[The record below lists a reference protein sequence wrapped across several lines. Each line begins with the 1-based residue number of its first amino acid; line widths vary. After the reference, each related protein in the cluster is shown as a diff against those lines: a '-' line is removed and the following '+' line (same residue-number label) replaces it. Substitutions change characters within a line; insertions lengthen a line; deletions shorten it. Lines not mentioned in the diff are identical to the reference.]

1 MRTISIL
8 DSFRAWQ
15 NKRNAKRYLSSVRSA
30 INSQLT
36 GGRETLDKWERQFR
50 WYDGIIRRE
59 HLRSKNV
66 MDSLKIIRDI
76 NPDASMAIWN
86 FLRLSNQGH
95 ELECLK
101 PTGSPDKQGLDYL
114 NNLSARVG
122 RLYGGGADQLIN
134 VLNLTGYTQGAIAL
148 EVELNEQLND
158 VVDFHAVDPAT
169 LDFRKNRETGE
180 IELVQKQ
187 LDGTYRVMNQNQVFY
202 QPFDPDIGDPYGRSP
217 ILPVLQ
223 IVFFQVEVLK
233 DLKAVAHHQGHA
245 RFDIS
250 VMEESILKNIP
261 PQVAAQGEDGVRSFV
276 SKYIGD
282 IEKAFKQLKPDDNF
296 FHTDSVKVDMAGGT
310 QGKSM
315 DATALINVINQQVV
329 TSLKQLPIL
338 LGRNEG
344 TTETH
349 GSIQWQ
355 IYVAGIE
362 SIQRGVK
369 RIMERAYNVALQV
382 QGRQSTARLTFNKI
396 RTTDRQAEATAAAT
410 ETNTLITQVN
420 QGWVTN
426 DEAAMQAVGHKAVS
440 EPVYRLSAPAET
452 AKGDET
458 GISRAARSYKKKV
471 PLMRTRAQ
479 ETEDEYV
486 KDVEA
491 SWASD
496 IAKETSKATDDF
508 YDFLQEELDM
518 ISENLK
524 NAPEMPTRLLVEM
537 YSRADITEPI
547 KAFIDWVK
555 KSILKSKDRTEN
567 WADKLLEWLKQ
578 ISTKTG
584 EITLAELT
592 ADIDFNEKDEKL
604 LRALQERSLRQA
616 ELIQGVTDEDV
627 IKTLWDVVM
636 DEKYTIQKATAA
648 LQESFAFSKSR
659 AQTIARTEI
668 LGAARTG
675 QFYGDVQSGMVIGK
689 TWRSAHDSKT
699 RHAHA
704 AADGQTVKFD
714 QTFIVGGEELMFPG
728 DTSHGASAKNVIQ
741 CRCFYTRVLKGEEDT
756 LEELMKGG
764 D

>member
-1 MRTISIL
+1 MVVYKGVSTISIF

-15 NKRNAKRYLSSVRSA
+15 NKRVVKRYLSSVRSA

-36 GGRETLDKWERQFR
+36 AGRETLDKWERQFQ
-50 WYDGIIRRE
+50 WYDGLIKRD

-66 MDSLKIIRDI
+66 MDSLRLIRDI

-114 NNLSARVG
+114 NSLAARVG

-169 LDFRKNRETGE
+169 LDFRKNKETGE

-187 LDGTYRVMNQNQVFY
+187 LDGTYRVMNPNQVFY

-233 DLKAVAHHQGHA
+233 DLKAVAHHQGHS

-261 PQVAAQGEDGVRSFV
+261 PQVAAQGEDAVRSFV

-282 IEKAFKQLKPDDNF
+282 IEKMFKKLKPDDNF

-382 QGRQSTARLTFNKI
+382 QGRQSTAKLTFDKI
-396 RTTDRQAEATAAAT
+396 RTTDRQADANAEAT
-410 ETNTLITQVN
+410 ETSTLIARVT
-420 QGWVTN
+420 QGWIDN
-426 DEAAMQAVGHKAVS
+426 DEAAMQVVGHKAVS
-440 EPVYRLSAPAET
+440 EPIYRLSAPAET
-452 AKGDET
+452 GDEEPDD
-458 GISRAARSYKKKV
+458 SRGARLLKKKV
-471 PLMRTRAQ
+471 PLTRARA
-479 ETEDEYV
+479 TEDEYV
-486 KDVEA
+486 KGVEA
-491 SWASD
+491 QWASD

-508 YDFLQEELDM
+508 HGFLQEEMD
-518 ISENLK
+518 IIVENLK
-524 NAPEMPTRLLVEM
+524 NAPEMPTRLLAEM
-537 YSRADITEPI
+537 YSRADIDEPI

-555 KSILKSKDRTEN
+555 KYILKSKDRTEI
-567 WADKLLEWLKQ
+567 WAEKLLEWLKR
-578 ISTKTG
+578 ISRKTG
-584 EITLAELT
+584 EVTLAELT
-592 ADIDFNEKDEKL
+592 TDIEFNDKDEKL

-675 QFYGDVQSGMVIGK
+675 QFYGDVQSNMVIGK

-699 RHAHA
+699 RDAHA
-704 AADGQTVKFD
+704 AADGQTVRFD
-714 QTFIVGGEELMFPG
+714 ETFVVGGEELMFPG
-728 DTSHGASAKNVIQ
+728 DTSHGATAKNVIQ
-741 CRCFYTRVLKGEEDT
+741 CRCFYTRILKGEEDT
-756 LEELMKGG
+756 LKELMK
-764 D
+764 

>member
-1 MRTISIL
+1 MDNIKSW
-8 DSFRAWQ
+8 RA
-15 NKRNAKRYLSSVRSA
+15 KRNIRKYLNNVRSA
-30 INSQLT
+30 VSGQLV
-36 GGRETLDKWERQFR
+36 GGRETLDKWERQFQ
-50 WYDGIIRRE
+50 WYDGLIKRD

-66 MDSLKIIRDI
+66 MESLRLIRDI

-101 PTGSPDKQGLDYL
+101 PTGTPDKQGLDYL
-114 NNLSARVG
+114 NSLAG
-122 RLYGGGADQLIN
+122 RIGKLYGGGADQLIN

-158 VVDFHAVDPAT
+158 VVDFHAIDPST
-169 LDFRKNRETGE
+169 LDFQKDSETGE
-180 IELVQKQ
+180 IQLVQKQ
-187 LDGTYRVMNQNQVFY
+187 LDGKYKVLNPNQVFY

-217 ILPVLQ
+217 ILPILQ

-233 DLKAVAHHQGHA
+233 DLKAVAHHQGHS

-261 PQVAAQGEDGVRSFV
+261 PQVAAQGEDAVRSFV

-296 FHTDSVKVDMAGGT
+296 FHTDSVKVDMTGGT

-410 ETNTLITQVN
+410 ETNTLIAQVN
-420 QGWVTN
+420 QGWIDN
-426 DEAAMQAVGHKAVS
+426 DDAAMQVVGHKAVS
-440 EPVYRLSAPAET
+440 EPIYRLSAPAET
-452 AKGDET
+452 GDEEPDD
-458 GISRAARSYKKKV
+458 SRGARLLKKKV
-471 PLMRTRAQ
+471 PLTRARA
-479 ETEDEYV
+479 TEDEYV
-486 KDVEA
+486 KGVEA
-491 SWASD
+491 QWASD

-508 YDFLQEELDM
+508 HGFLQEEMD
-518 ISENLK
+518 IIVENLK
-524 NAPEMPTRLLVEM
+524 NAPEMPTRLLVGM
-537 YSRADITEPI
+537 YSRSDINEPI

-555 KSILKSKDRTEN
+555 KYILKSKDRKES
-567 WADKLLEWLKQ
+567 WVDKLLDWLKR
-578 ISTKTG
+578 ISIKTG

-592 ADIDFNEKDEKL
+592 TDIEFNDKDEKL

-699 RHAHA
+699 RDAHA
-704 AADGQTVKFD
+704 VADGQTVKFD

-728 DTSHGASAKNVIQ
+728 DTSHGASAKNIIQ
-741 CRCFYTRVLKGEEDT
+741 CRCFYTRILKGEEDK
-756 LEELMKGG
+756 LEEMMT
-764 D
+764 

>member
-15 NKRNAKRYLSSVRSA
+15 NKRNAKKYLSTVRAA
-30 INSQLT
+30 INNQLT

-114 NNLSARVG
+114 NSLAARIG
-122 RLYGGGADQLIN
+122 KLYGGGADQLIN

-187 LDGTYRVMNQNQVFY
+187 LDGTYRVMNPNQVFY

-233 DLKAVAHHQGHA
+233 DLKAVAHHQGHS

-261 PQVAAQGEDGVRSFV
+261 PQVAAQGEDAVRSFV

-282 IEKAFKQLKPDDNF
+282 IEKMFKKLKPDDNF

-382 QGRQSTARLTFNKI
+382 QGRQSTAKLTFDKI
-396 RTTDRQAEATAAAT
+396 RTTDRQAEANAAQV
-410 ETNTLITQVN
+410 ETNTLIAQVN
-420 QGWVTN
+420 QGWIAN
-426 DEAAMQAVGHKAVS
+426 DEAAMQVVGHKAVS
-440 EPVYRLSAPAET
+440 EPIYRLSASDKTDEEEET
-452 AKGDET
+452 E
-458 GISRAARSYKKKV
+458 SNRSARSFKKKV
-471 PLMRTRAQ
+471 PLTRA
-479 ETEDEYV
+479 TEDEYV
-486 KDVEA
+486 KGVEA
-491 SWASD
+491 QWASD

-508 YDFLQEELDM
+508 HGFLQEEMDM
-518 ISENLK
+518 IVENLK

-537 YSRADITEPI
+537 YSRADINEPI

-555 KSILKSKDRTEN
+555 KYILKSKDRKES
-567 WADKLLEWLKQ
+567 WVDKLLDWLKR
-578 ISTKTG
+578 ISIKTG

-592 ADIDFNEKDEKL
+592 TDIEFNDKDEKL

-675 QFYGDVQSGMVIGK
+675 QYYGDVQSNMVIGK

-699 RHAHA
+699 RDAHA

-714 QTFIVGGEELMFPG
+714 QTFVVGGEELMFPG

-741 CRCFYTRVLKGEEDT
+741 CRCFYTRILKGEEDK
-756 LEELMKGG
+756 LEEMMTDGG
-764 D
+764 